1 MRTTSKF
8 LRAAN
13 HGLGREFLRRTRTFG
28 LMFGAAILLSN
39 PAFAQATG
47 GSGLGGVTTVL
58 QQIITFV
65 IGPFGKALCTLA
77 IMAVAIGWLMGRLE
91 AEKALIVLVAM
102 GVLMSAPAIA
112 SLFTGQ

>member
-1 MRTTSKF
+1 M
-8 LRAAN
+8 LEVAAVA
-13 HGLGREFLRRTRTFG
+13 G
-28 LMFGAAILLSN
+28 LMFGTAFVMSN

-47 GSGLGGVTTVL
+47 GSGLSGVTTVL

-91 AEKALIVLVAM
+91 AEKALIVLIAM
-102 GVLMSAPAIA
+102 SVLMSAPAIA